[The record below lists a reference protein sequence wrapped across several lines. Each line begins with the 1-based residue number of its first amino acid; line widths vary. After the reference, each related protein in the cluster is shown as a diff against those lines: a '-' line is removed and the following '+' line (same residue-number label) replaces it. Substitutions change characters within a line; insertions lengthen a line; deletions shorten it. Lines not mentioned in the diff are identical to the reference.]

1 MRGSAAASFATALL
15 CSCASPGLVPG
26 ARAPVGLHG
35 TYASSRNDLYPEGA
49 AFDEVSG
56 AFFLGSL
63 ARGDVSRITSDGD
76 ESIFYAGPRA
86 PGRSTLG
93 MAVDPAAR
101 RLWVCVLADPTSKVG
116 SVWVLDIDDGTLL
129 REVDLAEA
137 VERAS
142 CNDIALDAAGV
153 AYVTDRER
161 AAIYRIAIDGDPVV
175 WSSHALLA
183 PRWVGLNGI
192 AITADGETMLV
203 THYKPATLLRIRMRE
218 PGDVTEVEMRGD
230 AFAGAGHLVSGAD
243 GIRLLGHQLYVAFD
257 RRVMRLTSHDDWRS
271 ATVESARAPQRR
283 GVTAI
288 VVARGAPYTADGQ
301 TARFLLGLRPTLPF
315 QLAFFDP
322 ARFGEPRRAKRSGR
336 PRTRRRP

>member
-15 CSCASPGLVPG
+15 CSCASPRTVPR
-26 ARAPVGLHG
+26 ARAPVGLHD
-35 TYASSRNDLYPEGA
+35 TYASARNDQYPEGA

-63 ARGDVSRITSDGD
+63 ARGDVSRITNDGD
-76 ESIFYAGPRA
+76 ESIFYPGPPA

-93 MAVDPAAR
+93 MAVDAAAR
-101 RLWVCVLADPTSKVG
+101 RLWVCVLADATSKAG

-129 REVDLAEA
+129 RELDLATA
-137 VERAS
+137 VEGAS

-161 AAIYRIAIDGDPVV
+161 AAIYRIAMDGDPVV
-175 WSSHALLA
+175 WASHALLA
-183 PRWVGLNGI
+183 PRLVGLNGI
-192 AITADGETMLV
+192 AITADGGTMLV
-203 THYKPATLLRIRMRE
+203 THYKPARLLRIRMRE
-218 PGDVTEVEMRGD
+218 PGDVAEVELHGD
-230 AFAGAGHLVSGAD
+230 AFAGGHIVSGAD
-243 GIRLLGHQLYVAFD
+243 GIHLLGPRLYVAFD
-257 RRVMRLTSHDDWRS
+257 RRIMEVTSHDDWRS

-288 VVARGAPYTADGQ
+288 VVARGALYAADGQ

-315 QLAFFDP
+315 QLAVFDP
-322 ARFGEPRRAKRSGR
+322 ARFDEPRRAKRSGR
-336 PRTRRRP
+336 PATRRRP